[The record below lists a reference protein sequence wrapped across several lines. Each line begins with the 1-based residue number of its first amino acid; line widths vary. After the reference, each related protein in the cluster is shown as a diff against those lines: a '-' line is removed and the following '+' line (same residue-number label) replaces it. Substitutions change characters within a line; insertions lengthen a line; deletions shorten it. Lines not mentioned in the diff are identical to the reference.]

1 MGAKEF
7 CGNVGADVVVVEAAA
22 AVAYGLG
29 GGANEFN
36 LVELL
41 VLLAKGE
48 AIEGWCGGAYL
59 PSV

>member
-7 CGNVGADVVVVEAAA
+7 CGKVEVAEVAVETAAG
-22 AVAYGLG
+22 VAYGLG

-48 AIEGWCGGAYL
+48 DIEGWCGGAYL